1 MEYLIDNEINNAIRD
16 VAKLISNDEQQI
28 NQLVEKF
35 KKKVTVQFAQHTI
48 DGTSHAAGTDPII
61 DFKEDNGTFK
71 VVCNKIVVTLPELS
85 NTTNIHH
92 FRIDARHE
100 FFHAFAYLL
109 NNNIIRLNV
118 NSGKMFFNL
127 GGKINERS
135 MYNPRHDNND
145 SYASVLFN
153 EIVTDLSAYCSYYPQ
168 LNISMNQILNGNG
181 LESINDTYGM
191 GNGYRQLF
199 PLGMCIIKAFS
210 NYRCDYDRLG
220 QNKYEAKYPTDSDNV
235 YYNDLLY
242 GILYNPLTIKD
253 SFIKYTT
260 EEDWQT
266 LENIAKNI
274 VTDFKGKDRKVDYDN
289 IQECLTILAKYL
301 NNKYQKINDPII
313 KNQLA
318 MIIPEFNEYYKKS
331 LSYYSNLGYN
341 RNTRSLM

>member
-1 MEYLIDNEINNAIRD
+1 MGYLIEAEINNAIRD
-16 VAKLISNDEQQI
+16 VARLISNDEQQI
-28 NQLVEKF
+28 NQLVEIF
-35 KKKVTVQFAQHTI
+35 KKKVTVQFTQNTI
-48 DGTSHAAGTDPII
+48 EGTSHAAGTNPII
-61 DFKEDNGTFK
+61 DFKEENGTFK
-71 VVCNKIVVTLPELS
+71 VVCNKIIVTLPQLL

-118 NSGKMFFNL
+118 DKIFFNL

-135 MYNPRHDNND
+135 MYDLRRDNND
-145 SYASVLFN
+145 SYASILFN

-168 LNISMNQILNGNG
+168 LNISMNQILNDNG
-181 LESINDTYGM
+181 IESINNTYGM

-210 NYRCDYDRLG
+210 NYNCDYDRLG
-220 QNKYEAKYPTDSDNV
+220 QNKFEAKYQSNSDKV

-242 GILYNPLTIKD
+242 GILYNPLSIKD
-253 SFIKYTT
+253 SFIKYTS

-274 VTDFKGKDRKVDYDN
+274 VTDFKEKDRKVDYDN
-289 IQECLTILAKYL
+289 IQECLTVLAKYL
-301 NNKYQKINDPII
+301 NNKYQKTNDLILKQQISII
-313 KNQLA
+313 IA
-318 MIIPEFNEYYKKS
+318 EFNEYYKKA
-331 LSYYSNLGYN
+331 LNYYSNIGYS
-341 RNTRSLM
+341 RNTR